1 MFKIQRC
8 RYVFQTLSTA
18 REDQQILLS
27 LENSAKA
34 AHPKINY
41 VELVH
46 CLFITEAAQ

>member
-1 MFKIQRC
+1 MQIC
-8 RYVFQTLSTA
+8 LPDSEY